1 MSIEALADINF
12 TLATSKKFYLITCTI
27 ECWMTEKK
35 KKKTEFLNNSIFI
48 NRSD

>member
-35 KKKTEFLNNSIFI
+35 KKKKKKTKKINFI
-48 NRSD
+48 KKLK

>member
-35 KKKTEFLNNSIFI
+35 KKKKRFFNNSIFI